1 MARVSKSRLL
11 AACVASLSL
20 STAIVGWVAP
30 VAAAESA
37 FEGRCATVV
46 TLMQGRWPDAA
57 TQVQAVSYMPDG
69 ATAAPEPF
77 ERPAGPPPVLK
88 SHCLIDATMASRTG
102 IDGQH
107 YAIRFRLRLPENWN
121 GRFLFQGGGG
131 TNGNIGNALGL
142 VPGAG
147 LTEPAVNQGY
157 AVVSQDSGHD
167 NASNSDPARGG
178 PVAFGWDPEA
188 RRNYAYASLKTVADS
203 AKVLINRFY
212 GRAAD
217 HSYFAGC
224 SKGGQEGL
232 MAAHRFPDT
241 FDGIVAGA
249 PGMSLPRA
257 ALAQNWDVQVF
268 GALLPPDASG
278 KRSVF
283 ALSRLFSA
291 DDFVLI
297 RRAVLDACDGDD
309 GLADGIISRYGQC
322 TGPKLQKALESVQ
335 CAPGGKGGCVDPGKL
350 AALEKSLAGPKGKA
364 GAALYADWP
373 WDAGIGSQDWAVWK
387 LGLVQPPVPALNV
400 VIGGAALH
408 GLFSTTPRSLGVD
421 PQQIFEQQL
430 TFDFQK
436 DGDLINRVAA
446 PFKVSAWEEMSA
458 RSPDIDAFRARGGK
472 LIVPHGVSDPVFSI
486 NDTIAWY
493 QEMEKRY
500 GGQAASFVRVFPV
513 PGMGHCGNGPATDR
527 FAAFQAMVDWVERA
541 QAPDHLTATAGAG
554 SPWPGRTRPLCP
566 YPTYARYDGTGNK
579 EAAESF
585 QCVGGKKS

>member
-1 MARVSKSRLL
+1 MARLSRTRLL
-11 AACVASLSL
+11 AGCAASLSL
-20 STAIVGWVAP
+20 STAIVGWAAP
-30 VAAAESA
+30 AGAAEPA
-37 FEGRCATVV
+37 FAGRCAAVAA
-46 TLMQGRWPDAA
+46 LMLGQWPDAS
-57 TQVQAVSYMPDG
+57 TQVQAARYLPDG
-69 ATAAPEPF
+69 ATVPPEPF
-77 ERPAGPPPVLK
+77 ERPAGPPPALK
-88 SHCLIDATMASRTG
+88 SHCVIDATMAPRTG

-147 LTEPAVNQGY
+147 LTEPAINQGY

-188 RRNYAYASLKTVADS
+188 RRNYAYASLQTVAGS
-203 AKVLINRFY
+203 AKALISRFY
-212 GRAAD
+212 GRMAD

-232 MAAHRFPDT
+232 MAAHRFPDL

-268 GALLPPDASG
+268 GALLPPDEKG
-278 KRSVF
+278 KRSVS

-322 TGPKLQKALESVQ
+322 SGPKLQKALESVQ
-335 CAPGGKGGCVDPGKL
+335 CAAGAKDVCVDPGKL
-350 AALEKSLAGPKGKA
+350 AALKKSLAGPKGKG
-364 GAALYADWP
+364 GAALYTEWP
-373 WDAGIGSQDWAVWK
+373 WDAGIGSPDWAVWK
-387 LGLVQPPVPALNV
+387 LGLAQPPVPPLNV

-408 GLFSTTPRSLGVD
+408 GLFSPAPRSLGMD

-430 TFDFQK
+430 SFDFQK
-436 DGDLINRVAA
+436 DGDLIHRVAA
-446 PFKVSAWEEMSA
+446 PFKISAWEEMSA

-486 NDTIAWY
+486 NDTLNWY
-493 QEMEKRY
+493 QEMDERY
-500 GGQAASFVRVFPV
+500 GGQAAGFVRVFPV
-513 PGMGHCGNGPATDR
+513 PGMGHCSDGPATDR
-527 FAAFQAMVDWVERA
+527 FAAFQAMVDWVERG
-541 QAPDHLTATAGAG
+541 QAPDSLTATAGPQ